1 MVVASSVF
9 SVKTLFTCLMML
21 CVRIL
26 VGISNGIVST
36 SIFTVEMCSP
46 DLRGTFSM
54 LESVLRCVG
63 SVLVISLGLHWRW
76 WQVGCSLNTQCCV
89 SYNC

>member
-1 MVVASSVF
+1 
-9 SVKTLFTCLMML
+9 MMMM

-76 WQVGCSLNTQCCV
+76 WQVGCSLNTQCHV